1 MKPSPFS
8 LPFLLGL
15 LLAGPALADDEETR
29 LLAEARQAT
38 QQLLQQIGGEL
49 KREYELSGSIRS
61 VVVCKYTAPEVS
73 SSISRKFGAEVKRVS
88 LRVRNPSL
96 GTPDAW
102 EQKVLLEFDRRLA
115 RGEKADQ
122 IDFAETVKEPMG
134 SYFRY
139 MKAIPT
145 GELCLNCHGAKEALT
160 AATQSQLAAEYPHDR
175 ATGYA
180 MGQVRGAVTFKK
192 LR

>member
-1 MKPSPFS
+1 MITNLLKLSP
-8 LPFLLGL
+8 
-15 LLAGPALADDEETR
+15 LLALIAASHVAAEDDEAR

-49 KREYELSGSIRS
+49 KREYDLSGSMRS

-73 SSISRKFGAEVKRVS
+73 SNVSRKYGAEVKRVS

-96 GTPDAW
+96 GTPDPW
-102 EQKVLLEFDRRLA
+102 EQKVLMEFERRLA
-115 RGEKADQ
+115 RGEKAEQ
-122 IDFAETVKEPMG
+122 IEYSETVKEPVG
-134 SYFRY
+134 AYFRY

-145 GELCLNCHGAKEALT
+145 GELCLNCHGQKESLT
-160 AATQSQLAAEYPHDR
+160 AATLSQLANEYPHDG
-175 ATGYA
+175 ATGYSA
-180 MGQVRGAVTFKK
+180 GQIRGGVTFKK

>member
-1 MKPSPFS
+1 MKPLPFS
-8 LPFLLGL
+8 LPCLLGL
-15 LLAGPALADDEETR
+15 LLAGPALADDEEAR

-49 KREYELSGSIRS
+49 RREYELSGSIRS

-73 SSISRKFGAEVKRVS
+73 SNISRKYGAEVKRVS

-102 EQKVLLEFDRRLA
+102 EQKVLMEFDRRLA

-139 MKAIPT
+139 MRAIPT
-145 GELCLNCHGAKEALT
+145 GELCLNCHGTKDTLT